1 MRFRSEDTILKD
13 ELVRLVNSKLDMAE
27 ERISEL
33 KIIWIILKSSL
44 KDVEITNMKYKI
56 KEMKKTKYI
65 SSKPVVKME

>member
-33 KIIWIILKSSL
+33 KII
-44 KDVEITNMKYKI
+44 
-56 KEMKKTKYI
+56 
-65 SSKPVVKME
+65 